1 MFCYNYYTNLDGH
14 DKLPKYCDLN
24 SKDQKK
30 SLPSS
35 SSSMTPGVYYMFV
48 YIIYADK

>member
-14 DKLPKYCDLN
+14 DKLPKYCDLT

-30 SLPSS
+30 VCHHLLLQ
-35 SSSMTPGVYYMFV
+35 
-48 YIIYADK
+48 